1 MDVHIRM
8 SLKDHGGIQVGQI
21 TFKGATC
28 ITKFKDYMGIWNIY
42 ILILWKGI
50 LEWFFLQG
58 DIKYAWS
65 CLNASHV
72 MF

>member
-1 MDVHIRM
+1 
-8 SLKDHGGIQVGQI
+8 
-21 TFKGATC
+21 
-28 ITKFKDYMGIWNIY
+28 MGIWNIY
-42 ILILWKGI
+42 IPILWKGN